1 MIIKKKMMFK
11 DVPLSNF
18 DLKAWCKSL
27 KIPIKG
33 IFSRNEEKPL
43 HHSPCIINLDDFG
56 SMGTHWVCCWRAKN
70 GEHEYFDSFGLPPP
84 NEWELELKKLQKK
97 TFLRNDNQLQWIGSV
112 RCGYYCLL
120 FLNERN
126 KGKSFKN
133 ILAMFS
139 GNVHENEQ
147 IVKNYFS

>member
-1 MIIKKKMMFK
+1 ME
-11 DVPLSNF
+11 
-18 DLKAWCKSL
+18 AWAHT
-27 KIPIKG
+27 G
-33 IFSRNEEKPL
+33 FVA
-43 HHSPCIINLDDFG
+43 G
-56 SMGTHWVCCWRAKN
+56 AQKN
-70 GEHEYFDSFGLPPP
+70 GEHEYFDSIGLPPP
-84 NEWELELKKLQKK
+84 NERELELKKLRKK

-139 GNVHENEQ
+139 DNVHE
-147 IVKNYFS
+147 ISHVVLIRCVKECSACFLSEVCLVFKMLRMQKTVVCGHVST